1 MAPAGS
7 NSEETNRLLRNAAA
21 GDQQSWGGLLMRYR
35 EPLRR
40 MVALRLDDRLRGRID
55 PEDVVQEAF
64 LQASLQLPRYL
75 QEEALPFFLWLRLV
89 TCQRLSVLHR
99 HHLQAHCR
107 TVDQEL
113 SLNGWL
119 VPTASSSAL
128 ASRLLGREMPP
139 SAELLQD
146 ELRDRVQHG
155 LDRLE
160 ALDREVLTLRHFEQ
174 LSNADT
180 AQVLGIQ
187 ESAASKRY
195 VRALQRLKEVLQDM
209 PGGLGEL
216 QP

>member
-1 MAPAGS
+1 MGTANDDS
-7 NSEETNRLLRNAAA
+7 SETIGLLRRAAA
-21 GDQQSWGGLLMRYR
+21 GDQQSWGDLLVRYQDQ
-35 EPLRR
+35 LRR

-64 LQASLQLPRYL
+64 LQASLQLARYL
-75 QEEALPFFLWLRLV
+75 EERPLPFFLWLRLV

-107 TVDQEL
+107 RAGKEL
-113 SLNGWL
+113 SLHGWL
-119 VPTASSSAL
+119 VPAASSSAL
-128 ASRLLGREMPP
+128 AAKLLGREMPP
-139 SAELLQD
+139 SGEV
-146 ELRDRVQHG
+146 LRDERRERLQQA

-174 LSNADT
+174 LSTAEA

-195 VRALQRLKEVLQDM
+195 VRALQRLKQVLQDM